1 MYYIVSIKNI
11 NTGEIA
17 ALKVFSPLAVG
28 SVIGWG
34 TDDGENIAQWVVEYC
49 SLRTPSA

>member
-1 MYYIVSIKNI
+1 MYYIIGIKNVA
-11 NTGEIA
+11 TGSIA

-34 TDDGENIAQWVVEYC
+34 TDDGETIAQWTVEYC
-49 SLRTPSA
+49 SGRC